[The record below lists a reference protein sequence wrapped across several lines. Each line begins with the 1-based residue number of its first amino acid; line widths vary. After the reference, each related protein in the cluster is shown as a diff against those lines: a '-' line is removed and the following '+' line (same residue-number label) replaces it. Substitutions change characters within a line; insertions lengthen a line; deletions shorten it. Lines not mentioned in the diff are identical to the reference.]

1 MENMEKLVKKHNSNL
16 LRKNDTD
23 KRNLN
28 SRTNN
33 TCIWDG
39 KRFSSNI
46 VYSAEV
52 FIGNKQ
58 NGDKYFGICKTEFK
72 TKLGNHQ
79 NSFKNSQKEKDT
91 ELPKYIS
98 NLKDKGIFNYR
109 SNKVRHSQTKWS
121 IDKQTSGYN
130 IVTNFCILCLSDKLV
145 ICNFRDKD
153 HLTNK
158 HMDLVSKCRHENKF
172 IWSN

>member
-1 MENMEKLVKKHNSNL
+1 MENMEKLVKKYNNNL

-39 KRFSSNI
+39 KRLSSNI

-58 NGDKYFGICKTEFK
+58 NGDKYFAICKTEFK
-72 TKLGNHQ
+72 TRLGNHQ
-79 NSFKNSQKEKDT
+79 NSFKNRQKEKDIA
-91 ELPKYIS
+91 LPKYIS
-98 NLKDKGIFNYR
+98 NLKERGISNYR
-109 SNKVRHSQTKWS
+109 PIV
-121 IDKQTSGYN
+121 KQNG
-130 IVTNFCILCLSDKLV
+130 
-145 ICNFRDKD
+145 R
-153 HLTNK
+153 
-158 HMDLVSKCRHENKF
+158 
-172 IWSN
+172 